1 MSYTEQIFSQGQTL
15 KASDLNTMSKG
26 IISKQDK
33 LVSGANIKTLN
44 GISLL
49 GTGDI
54 SIENG
59 SLVDNSVTVYTDNVN
74 EWERKTVSSSGVEST
89 TSITQS
95 NIMHTTKFENT
106 VYLIPKGNITY
117 ALITYDANGSFK
129 SRSSWYSDEN
139 GTQTLTDENPFNI
152 VIATGEANTDITVGE
167 LLSRF
172 VLQNV
177 DPVTIEDAEKSEVT
191 SENIAKIQS
200 KIDYLNYI
208 QCCDISDKLVHFSC
222 DDTYACLYDLIQNG
236 SSYSSIFDNSFFASL
251 KTCHDKT
258 GACFTLNTFNTETT
272 VPDYDINNVPST
284 FQSEFQANKSWLR
297 FAFHAEDEKT
307 YCKNIASEAALASY
321 NKFVSAIYKLTGD
334 YECIDTITRL
344 GFFSSNLENALIF
357 KNAEHGII
365 GLLSADDTRTSYY
378 LTVEQSEIARLKGK
392 YYDLDNE
399 LIFIKTL
406 NRSNATAKAELENNP
421 AYRKNA
427 EFFWHEYEDAA
438 SVRPW
443 VTTMAQWCNEQGY
456 IHGFPSDL
464 YKPVV

>member
-1 MSYTEQIFSQGQTL
+1 MSYTEQVFSKGQILEHT
-15 KASDLNTMSKG
+15 DLNTMSKG

-33 LVSGANIKTLN
+33 LVSGDNIKTLN

-152 VIATGEANTDITVGE
+152 VIATGETNTDITVGE

-177 DPVTIEDAEKSEVT
+177 DPATIEDAEKSEVT

-272 VPDYDINNVPST
+272 VPEYDISNVPSK
-284 FQSEFQANKSWLR
+284 FQAEFQENKHWLK
-297 FAFHAEDEKT
+297 FAFHAENEKT
-307 YCKNIASEAALASY
+307 YCKNITAEAALASY
-321 NKFVSAIYKLTGD
+321 NKFVAAIYQLTGD
-334 YECIDTITRL
+334 YECIDPITRL
-344 GFFSSNLENALIF
+344 GFFSSNLENALVF

-378 LTVEQSEIARLKGK
+378 LTNEQSEIARLKGK
-392 YYDLDNE
+392 YYDLENE
-399 LIFIKTL
+399 LIIIKTL
-406 NRSNATAKAELENNP
+406 NRGWTTAKAELDSNP
-421 AYRKNA
+421 MYRKTA
-427 EFFWHEYEDAA
+427 EFFWHEYEDAS

-443 VTTMAQWCNEQGY
+443 ITTAAEYCNSLGC

-464 YKPVV
+464 YKPVT

>member
-1 MSYTEQIFSQGQTL
+1 MPYIEQTFSTGQTL
-15 KASDLNTMSKG
+15 EASDLNTMSKG
-26 IISKQDK
+26 IVSKQDK
-33 LVSGANIKTLN
+33 LVSGTNIKTLN

-54 SIENG
+54 SIEDG
-59 SLVDNSVTVYTDNVN
+59 TLVDNSIIIYTDDASKWVQQQMSL
-74 EWERKTVSSSGVEST
+74 TG
-89 TSITQS
+89 SISLPGTAGYDRSQ
-95 NIMHTTKFENT
+95 IMYYTKFTNP
-106 VYLIPKGNITY
+106 VYLIPNGDIMY
-117 ALITYDANGSFK
+117 ALITYDASGNFK
-129 SRSSWYSDEN
+129 ARSSWYTEGDGVQCLS
-139 GTQTLTDENPFNI
+139 DENPFN
-152 VIATGEANTDITVGE
+152 VLVATGEASSLSIETV
-167 LLSRF
+167 LSRF
-172 VLQNV
+172 KLQNI
-177 DPVTIEDAEKSEVT
+177 DPDSIEEAISQEAFTKMQ
-191 SENIAKIQS
+191 A

-208 QCCDISDKLVHFSC
+208 QCCDIADKLVHFSC

-236 SSYSSIFDNSFFASL
+236 SSYNSIFDNSFFASL
-251 KTCHDKT
+251 KTCHDET

-272 VPDYDINNVPST
+272 VPDYDISNVPST

-307 YCKNIASEAALASY
+307 YCKNITAEAALTSY

-344 GFFSSNLENALIF
+344 GFFSSNLENALVF

-378 LTVEQSEIARLKGK
+378 LTNEQSEIARLKGK

-421 AYRKNA
+421 MYRKNA
-427 EFFWHEYEDAA
+427 EFFWHEYENAA
-438 SVRPW
+438 SVKPW

>member
-1 MSYTEQIFSQGQTL
+1 MSYTEQVFSKGQILEHT
-15 KASDLNTMSKG
+15 DLNTMSKG

-152 VIATGEANTDITVGE
+152 VIATGEADTDITVGE

-177 DPVTIEDAEKSEVT
+177 DPATIEDAEKSEVT

-200 KIDYLNYI
+200 KINYLNYI

-272 VPDYDINNVPST
+272 VPDYDISNVPST

-297 FAFHAEDEKT
+297 FAFHAEDDKT
-307 YCKNIASEAALASY
+307 YCKNITAEAALASY

-344 GFFSSNLENALIF
+344 GFFSSNLENALVF

-378 LTVEQSEIARLKGK
+378 LTNEQSEIARLKGK

-406 NRSNATAKAELENNP
+406 NRSYNTAKNELDSNP
-421 AYRKNA
+421 MYRKTA
-427 EFFWHEYEDAA
+427 EFFWHEYEDVS

-443 VTTMAQWCNEQGY
+443 ITTAAEYCNSLGC

-464 YKPVV
+464 YKPVT